1 MNALHVSAPEL
12 LGPALLSEGYASLFG
27 VEDLSGDVVR
37 AGAFSGVGKD
47 HALPM
52 LLQHR
57 PGAEVGR
64 WVRFGEDGRGLFVR
78 GLINEKSATCLVR
91 NGLNGLS
98 IGFRP
103 LVWAVRPG
111 GGRLLSKIE
120 LVEVSLVA
128 NPMLPSARFEV
139 VSGSA

>member
-1 MNALHVSAPEL
+1 MSALASSSPETPSANIL
-12 LGPALLSEGYASLFG
+12 IEGYASLFG

-37 AGAFSGVGKD
+37 AGAFSQLERAP
-47 HALPM
+47 ALPM

-57 PGAEVGR
+57 PNAEIGH
-64 WVRFGEDGRGLFVR
+64 WVRLIEDARGLFVR

-91 NGLNGLS
+91 NGLDGLS

-103 LVWAVRPG
+103 RVWTLRPG
-111 GGRLLSKIE
+111 GGRVLSKIE

-128 NPMLPSARFEV
+128 NPMLPSARFKL
-139 VSGSA
+139 VSG

>member
-1 MNALHVSAPEL
+1 MRAQLLSPLRVDSSEL
-12 LGPALLSEGYASLFG
+12 LIEGYASLFG

-37 AGAFSGVGKD
+37 AGAFGSVTED
-47 HALPM
+47 RALPM

-57 PGAEVGR
+57 PGAQIGQ
-64 WVRFGEDGRGLFVR
+64 WVRLQEDGRGLFVR
-78 GLINEKSATCLVR
+78 GLINQKSAACLVR
-91 NGLNGLS
+91 NGLDGLS

-103 LVWAVRPG
+103 LVWSLRPS

-139 VSGSA
+139 VSGSD

>member
-1 MNALHVSAPEL
+1 MKALQVSASETAGAAVL
-12 LGPALLSEGYASLFG
+12 IEGYASVFG

-37 AGAFSGVGKD
+37 AGAFSGLGKERV
-47 HALPM
+47 LPM

-57 PGAEVGR
+57 QGAEIGR
-64 WVRFGEDGRGLFVR
+64 WVRLGEDGRGLFVR
-78 GLINEKSATCLVR
+78 GLINEASAAFLVR

-103 LVWAVRPG
+103 LVWTVRPG

>member
-1 MNALHVSAPEL
+1 
-12 LGPALLSEGYASLFG
+12 
-27 VEDLSGDVVR
+27 
-37 AGAFSGVGKD
+37 
-47 HALPM
+47 M

-57 PGAEVGR
+57 PGEQIGQ
-64 WVRFGEDGRGLFVR
+64 WVPLQEDGRGLFVR
-78 GLINEKSATCLVR
+78 GQINQKSAACLVR
-91 NGLNGLS
+91 NGLDGLS

-103 LVWAVRPG
+103 LVWSPRPS

-139 VSGSA
+139 VSGSV